1 METIYFSGLGITS
14 AIGQGKHAFTQ
25 ALVEGN
31 HAFSIMHRPG
41 RQSSLSLPRSQGGQ
55 GETQAFLGAEIKN
68 FSIPERIPKAML
80 RTASFSAQ
88 VALATINEA
97 WDDAR
102 LDKVNPERIGLVIGG
117 SNFQQRELVQTY
129 DNYQDRLSFLR
140 PTYGMSFMD
149 TDVCGLCT
157 EAFNI
162 RGFAYTLGAASA
174 SGQLAVIQAI
184 QSVQSGQVDACIAV
198 GALTDL
204 SYWECH
210 GLRSLGAMG
219 SYRFATRPDLACRPF
234 DRDRDGFI
242 YGENCGAIVVERA
255 EMTRRS
261 DPYGRIAGWGL
272 AMDANRNANPSLE
285 GEIKVIHQAMCRAG
299 ISAKDIDYVNPH
311 GTGSV
316 IGDEIELQ
324 ALKSSNLNHA
334 YINTTKSIAGHGLTA
349 AGNIELIATL
359 LQMQISRLHPS
370 RNLDDPIEQDF
381 NWVKQSSVPHKI
393 RCALKLSFGFGGINT
408 AICICPAT

>member
-1 METIYFSGLGITS
+1 MEAIYFSGLGITS
-14 AIGQGKHAFTQ
+14 AVGQGKHAFTQ
-25 ALVEGN
+25 ALLEGS
-31 HAFSIMHRPG
+31 HAFSIMERPG
-41 RQSSLSLPRSQGGQ
+41 RQSSLSLPQSQGGQ
-55 GETQAFLGAEIKN
+55 EETPAFLGAEIKD
-68 FSIPERIPKAML
+68 FLLPETISKAIL

-88 VALATINEA
+88 VVLATINEA
-97 WDDAR
+97 WNDAQ
-102 LDKVNPERIGLVIGG
+102 LDKVNPERIGLIIGG

-129 DNYQDRLSFLR
+129 NSYQDRLSFLR

-157 EAFNI
+157 EVFNI

-174 SGQLAVIQAI
+174 SGQFAVIQAI
-184 QSVQSGQVDACIAV
+184 QSVLSGEVDACIAV
-198 GALTDL
+198 GALMDI

-210 GLRSLGAMG
+210 ALRSLGAMG
-219 SYRFATRPDLACRPF
+219 SYKFANRPDLACRPF
-234 DRDRDGFI
+234 DKAHDGFI

-255 EMTRRS
+255 EMARKS
-261 DPYGRIAGWGL
+261 DPYGRVAGWGL
-272 AMDANRNANPSLE
+272 AMDANRNTNPSFE

-324 ALKSSNLNHA
+324 ALKSFSLNHA
-334 YINTTKSIAGHGLTA
+334 YINTTKSITGHGLTA

-359 LQMQISRLHPS
+359 LQMQMSRLHPS

-381 NWVKQSSVPHKI
+381 NWVKQNSVSHQI
-393 RCALKLSFGFGGINT
+393 RCALKLSFGFGGVNT
-408 AICICPAT
+408 AICISPAT